1 MNKIDLSNRL
11 AGMLARSRFAGGRS
25 QEYMARALGVSRKT
39 VQNWEDGLSAPSL
52 LIAMEWFEA
61 LGVPM
66 YPYIM
71 EVLYPNEIEGISAGS
86 DISDLRRALQCY
98 VDELDDL
105 HARELLFLLY
115 GSHGSSPTG
124 SLDALT
130 AYLHLPLS
138 MRCLITDSIVT
149 HYEMAADLGLLQ
161 NTEHVAPCVDT
172 LERYLDTARAAVR
185 GGKQSYTFVG
195 GKK

>member
-1 MNKIDLSNRL
+1 MNKLDLSDRL
-11 AGMLARSRFAGGRS
+11 AGMLARSRSAGGRS

-52 LIAMEWFEA
+52 LVALEWFDV

-71 EVLYPNEIEGISAGS
+71 AVLYPAEIEGIESGT
-86 DISDLRRALQCY
+86 DMTKLRRALQCL

-105 HARELLFLLY
+105 HARELLFLLH

-124 SLDALT
+124 SLDAVT

-149 HYEMAADLGLLQ
+149 HYEMAADLDLLQ
-161 NTEHVAPCVDT
+161 NTDHVAPCVDT
-172 LERYLDTARAAVR
+172 LERFLDTARAAVR
-185 GGKQSYTFVG
+185 GGKQSYTFIG
-195 GKK
+195 GE